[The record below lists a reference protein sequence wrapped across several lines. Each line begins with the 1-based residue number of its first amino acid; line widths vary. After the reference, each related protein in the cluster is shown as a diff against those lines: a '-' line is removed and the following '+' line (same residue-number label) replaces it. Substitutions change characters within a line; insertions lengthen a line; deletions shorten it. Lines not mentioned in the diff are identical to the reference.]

1 MCCDTC
7 PVPRIEGVPDWMRA
21 ISEGKIRSMNTLPLS
36 VKNLSDFE
44 ESTDEGTNEDK
55 YGINIYGEVATGTK
69 SWDQSSREFYQLLDI
84 AMHTKGLT
92 EGQKMLKATK
102 VEAIRRAWRRMKRKF
117 EEEERERVLYFTE
130 LRERLPQPHNLMFSP
145 AVESDEIILTNYAEA
160 PASTRVDS
168 EIGTPVSGVDQEG

>member
-1 MCCDTC
+1 
-7 PVPRIEGVPDWMRA
+7 
-21 ISEGKIRSMNTLPLS
+21 
-36 VKNLSDFE
+36 
-44 ESTDEGTNEDK
+44 
-55 YGINIYGEVATGTK
+55 
-69 SWDQSSREFYQLLDI
+69 
-84 AMHTKGLT
+84 
-92 EGQKMLKATK
+92 MLKATK